1 MKILQ
6 VLNSADAKK
15 LVIWEVS
22 NFAVYLQNLAPLE
35 ISTIKVVV
43 VVDEDGDW
51 DKLGNLKELSALVL
65 AEYIQFCYNP

>member
-22 NFAVYLQNLAPLE
+22 NFAVYLQNLTPLE
-35 ISTIKVVV
+35 ISTIKVVA

-51 DKLGNLKELSALVL
+51 DKLG
-65 AEYIQFCYNP
+65 

>member
-22 NFAVYLQNLAPLE
+22 NFAAYLQNLAPLE

-51 DKLGNLKELSALVL
+51 DKLG
-65 AEYIQFCYNP
+65 